1 MNDITFIFQIK
12 IILAS
17 TTLAMSRF
25 LSSVTITVA
34 FRDYPTRGPFPYN
47 ITIDKVGIYVQ
58 DVYYIL
64 CFLKYFKIYSGLWP
78 FFVFPR

>member
-1 MNDITFIFQIK
+1 MNDITFIFWIK

-58 DVYYIL
+58 DVYQI
-64 CFLKYFKIYSGLWP
+64 IV
-78 FFVFPR
+78 FF